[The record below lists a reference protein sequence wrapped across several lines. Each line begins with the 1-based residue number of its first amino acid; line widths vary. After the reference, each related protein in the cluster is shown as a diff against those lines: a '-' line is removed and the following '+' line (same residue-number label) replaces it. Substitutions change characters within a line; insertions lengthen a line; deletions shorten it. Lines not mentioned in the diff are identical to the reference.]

1 VGQTGGTP
9 PVAYGVPTAKPPL
22 ASDGE
27 QPTLLRRCGCSPR
40 LKRSVRLLPY
50 NHLIEHIEN
59 ALPRYLQTVYNRRMD
74 IIYQLQGVEFEWD
87 AEKAR
92 SNIASHGVTFE
103 EAAEVFFDP
112 FYQGGDA
119 STEDEAREFVI
130 GYSLAQ
136 RLLLVVYVDRGER
149 TRIISARQATRPERK
164 LYEEA

>member
-1 VGQTGGTP
+1 MR
-9 PVAYGVPTAKPPL
+9 PVPNPGAPAIESHAGP
-22 ASDGE
+22 G
-27 QPTLLRRCGCSPR
+27 
-40 LKRSVRLLPY
+40 VRLLAY
-50 NHLIEHIEN
+50 THLTEHIKN
-59 ALPRYLQTVYNRRMD
+59 DLPLYSQTVYNRRMD

-87 AEKAR
+87 EEKAR
-92 SNIASHGVTFE
+92 SNLTNHGVTFE